1 MIDEKNLI
9 KQITNEMNS
18 VEGSTAY
25 ADGYEDGL
33 LMALKFVESQPQV
46 VPEQTAAVSQL
57 REWLPSMLNCQSH
70 LTAIV
75 SAMMEAENMEEGE

>member
-9 KQITNEMNS
+9 GQIQFELDGI
-18 VEGSTAY
+18 EGSTDY
-25 ADGYEDGL
+25 AAGYEDGL
-33 LMALKFVESQPQV
+33 LTALRLVTSQPQV

-75 SAMMEAENMEEGE
+75 SAMMEVENMEEGE

>member
-1 MIDEKNLI
+1 MINEENLI

-75 SAMMEAENMEEGE
+75 SAMMEVENMEEGE